1 MNFALLGSTPGWHA
15 DQLCTALHNQGHTC
29 TLLPISQMVA
39 ATGIDSGLSSLKK
52 ALDGFDLVMV
62 RFIPRGSLEQI
73 IFRMDALQL
82 LEAAGV
88 RVVNSPKS
96 IERTVDKY
104 FTSGL
109 FDLAGL
115 PTPRTIVCEGSD
127 DALKAFKTLGGDVI
141 VKPIFGAMGRGLVR
155 VEDGEL
161 AYRVFKA
168 LELERAVYYLQETI
182 PHNGCDI
189 RAFVIGGRVV
199 AAIERHSEHWYTN
212 VARGATVKPAQLT
225 AEQAD
230 LCVRAAQIV
239 GTDYAGVDLLPATD
253 GRQFLL
259 EVNSIPGW
267 KGLQSASPV
276 NIAEELISYLV
287 ATH

>member
-1 MNFALLGSTPGWHA
+1 
-15 DQLCTALHNQGHTC
+15 
-29 TLLPISQMVA
+29 MVA
-39 ATGIDSGLSSLKK
+39 RTGIAPWLSSLQTPL
-52 ALDGFDLVMV
+52 AGFDVVLV

-73 IFRMDALQL
+73 IFRMDALHL

-88 RVVNSPKS
+88 RVVNTPKA
-96 IERTVDKY
+96 IERTVDKFY
-104 FTSGL
+104 TSGL
-109 FDLAGL
+109 LEQAGL

-127 DALKAFKTLGGDVI
+127 DALRAFKTLGGDVI
-141 VKPIFGAMGRGLVR
+141 VKPIFGSMGRGLVR

-182 PHNGCDI
+182 PHNGSDI
-189 RAFVIGGRVV
+189 RAFVIGDRLV

-212 VARGATVKPAQLT
+212 VARGGEARPARLT
-225 AEQAD
+225 PEQEA
-230 LCVRAAQIV
+230 LCLAAARAV
-239 GTDYAGVDLLPATD
+239 GTEYAGVDLLPATD
-253 GRQFLL
+253 GRQYLL

-276 NIAEELISYLV
+276 NIAEELVNHLV
-287 ATH
+287 ATN